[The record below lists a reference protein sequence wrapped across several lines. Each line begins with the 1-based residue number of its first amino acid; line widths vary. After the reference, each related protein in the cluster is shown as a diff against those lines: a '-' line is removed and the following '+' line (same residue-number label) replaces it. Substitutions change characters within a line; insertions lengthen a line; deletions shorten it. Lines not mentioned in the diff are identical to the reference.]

1 MINNY
6 RFDLVIL
13 LENNT
18 PWVADGLR
26 HLGNPT
32 QRKDFQQLIKT
43 MLTKNNIKYVTIE
56 SADYDE
62 RYLQCMELI
71 FKLINNSNA

>member
-26 HLGNPT
+26 TLGSVS
-32 QRKDFQQLIKT
+32 QRKDFQKLLIS
-43 MLTKNNIKYVTIE
+43 LLNKNKVKYTTIN
-56 SADYDE
+56 SSDYDE
-62 RYLQCMELI
+62 RYLQCIELVS
-71 FKLINNSNA
+71 KLIEHS